1 MNMNLNLN
9 IPFDAYSSI
18 PVITIDGPSG
28 SGKGTLGRLLAQAL
42 EWHFLDSGA
51 LYRALAWSMQQANIT
66 PADLCRVEEMID
78 SLFLD
83 FTFLDQGE
91 LEIRLNG
98 KEVTSILSTEAC
110 GNEASKIGALPAI
123 RALLLKKQRDFRQ
136 LPGLVADGRDMGTVI
151 FPDAKLKIFL
161 GASLKARAERRYFQL
176 KRQRINVSL
185 SAIETE
191 LQLRDERDQTR
202 STAPLQC
209 PKEAFLLDTTDMSVS
224 EALESI
230 RPLLEERLGFH
241 DVLFSI

>member
-1 MNMNLNLN
+1 MNISLDS
-9 IPFDAYSSI
+9 PSSA

-51 LYRALAWSMQQANIT
+51 LYRALAWIMHQEKIT
-66 PADLCRVEEMID
+66 PLELSRLKAVVD
-78 SLFLD
+78 SLSLD
-83 FTFLDQGE
+83 FKFLDQGT
-91 LEIRLNG
+91 LQIFLNG
-98 KEVTSILSTEAC
+98 EEVTSILPTEAC

-123 RALLLKKQRDFRQ
+123 RTLLLKKQRDFCQ
-136 LPGLVADGRDMGTVI
+136 APGLVADGRDMGTIV

-161 GASLKARAERRYFQL
+161 SASLKTRAERRYFQL
-176 KRQRINVSL
+176 KAQRINVSL

-191 LQLRDERDQTR
+191 LRLRDERDQTR

-209 PKEAFLLDTTDMSVS
+209 PKEAFLLDTTDMSVAQ
-224 EALESI
+224 ALESI